1 MRLNRLAFAL
11 ALPICLALAGPAA
24 AADWNVGV
32 IDYEFQPAE
41 QQVAV
46 GDTVVWNFSNS
57 GHTATS
63 QRGQAERWDS
73 GSVPGGQAFRHTFQS
88 PGKYQYICTPHEA
101 FGMRGVITVGT
112 DEVARTLS
120 GFKAKRTANRV
131 KVSFTLNEPATVVY
145 RLRGAAR
152 RTVSRGR
159 LTAGRRSFTVRR
171 LKRGAYTG
179 TLSVADDFDEKQTAK
194 SSFRV
199 R

>member
-1 MRLNRLAFAL
+1 MRTRLALAL
-11 ALPICLALAGPAA
+11 ALPICLVLAGPAV

-46 GDTVVWNFSNS
+46 GDTVVWNFSNA

-63 QRGQAERWDS
+63 RRGQAERWDS
-73 GSVPGGQAFRHTFQS
+73 GSVPAGQAFRHTFS
-88 PGKYQYICTPHEA
+88 TPGRYQYICTPHES
-101 FGMRGVITVGT
+101 FGMTGVVTVGT
-112 DEVARTLS
+112 DEVARTLRS
-120 GFKAKRTANRV
+120 FKAKRTANRV

-145 RLRGAAR
+145 RLKGAAR
-152 RTVSRGR
+152 RTVNRGR
-159 LTAGRRSFTVRR
+159 LRTGKRSFTVRR
-171 LKRGAYTG
+171 LKRGSYTG
-179 TLSVADDFDEKQTAK
+179 TLTVADDFDKKQRAK